1 MSGVASGL
9 YTHGPGIKRQCQNEP
24 DGLSCPSDRRADDLK
39 TLLDPRRSNHNS
51 AIIQCATQPAVPA
64 LPVLSNIPQRELHAG
79 MDRIPAKQHIIPYL
93 FDMFPDVLIA
103 QGRQEICGGSSEQ
116 SKDRRVRKK
125 RKCPE
130 LAPDHVKIDQLRSC
144 SHPRFL
150 EACQTE

>member
-64 LPVLSNIPQRELHAG
+64 LPVLSNILQPHSNPLLKVKLC
-79 MDRIPAKQHIIPYL
+79 IL
-93 FDMFPDVLIA
+93 
-103 QGRQEICGGSSEQ
+103 EITLG
-116 SKDRRVRKK
+116 
-125 RKCPE
+125 
-130 LAPDHVKIDQLRSC
+130 LQLC
-144 SHPRFL
+144 HEGVIVGC
-150 EACQTE
+150 EACRIELKSNIPPPEALLLKFVRSLVI